1 MNGFASVVRIFHSRG
16 AEEKG
21 SNGLRERIKH
31 SKSQSWST
39 SVIGIL
45 RQPFADIASWVRL
58 GLRARRKTARSDGS
72 PSPDY
77 SDWYAMN
84 KRTIRIEVGPPGV
97 LL

>member
-39 SVIGIL
+39 SVIGIFQQ
-45 RQPFADIASWVRL
+45 QPFRDTANS
-58 GLRARRKTARSDGS
+58 RAFIDLTAFS
-72 PSPDY
+72 
-77 SDWYAMN
+77 
-84 KRTIRIEVGPPGV
+84 T
-97 LL
+97 

>member
-31 SKSQSWST
+31 SKPESWST
-39 SVIGIL
+39 SVMAML

-58 GLRARRKTARSDGS
+58 GTAQNCSVRRVAIAKLFRLVCD
-72 PSPDY
+72 
-77 SDWYAMN
+77 
-84 KRTIRIEVGPPGV
+84 E
-97 LL
+97 